1 MCITRMLK
9 TAVLS
14 ALASL
19 AASSLTLAHHGAV
32 TQPSLYLTDD
42 FVELRGEIVDVL
54 WRNPHTRA
62 RMLVAGDDGGEQL
75 WEIEISP
82 GPRTLERLGINEE
95 DLFGP
100 ARAAGY
106 ISRRDPDSLGALHVL
121 LPDGREYAQGNRA
134 NCSGRATGSRAH
146 SSQSTRKEL
155 QRSDARQPA
164 YSERGDAE
172 SGPGL
177 KPTNITIS

>member
-1 MCITRMLK
+1 MPITQMLR
-9 TAVLS
+9 TATLS

-19 AASSLTLAHHGAV
+19 AASSLTLAHHGPV
-32 TQPSLYLTDD
+32 TQSSLYLTDD
-42 FVELRGEIVDVL
+42 FVELRGEIVDVF

-62 RMLVAGDDGGEQL
+62 RMLVVGNDGEEQL

-106 ISRRDPDSLGALHVL
+106 ITV
-121 LPDGREYAQGNRA
+121 
-134 NCSGRATGSRAH
+134 
-146 SSQSTRKEL
+146 
-155 QRSDARQPA
+155 PA
-164 YSERGDAE
+164 PAAVFG
-172 SGPGL
+172 
-177 KPTNITIS
+177 